1 MKNQKDP
8 AFVSQIRKFTENSFS
23 LVDNFLFYE
32 FQEFEKESEGK
43 VLNLGKHL
51 IREGSVQLTS
61 LEHLGSYV
69 S

>member
-8 AFVSQIRKFTENSFS
+8 GFDSQPRKNTESTFS
-23 LVDNFLFYE
+23 LVDYFHFPE
-32 FQEFEKESEGK
+32 FQNKGLK
-43 VLNLGKHL
+43 LILGKHL

-69 S
+69 G